1 MRHIILFSFLFI
13 SSFAFGQG
21 IDFFHGTWEEGL
33 AKAKTEGKI
42 LFVDAYAEWC
52 GPCKRMAAN
61 TFPDEAVG
69 EFFNKHFVSMK
80 MDMEKT
86 ESTEFRRTHNASA
99 YPTLL
104 FIDYDDSEIH
114 KKVGALDAAGLIA
127 QGKTAMSKIDRT
139 ADYAPLYEA
148 GDRSPELVLNYVK
161 SLNQAGKPALKIVN
175 DYVNA
180 KPDFSDEKNLLI
192 LFEGTVQADSR
203 IFSMMTKY
211 EKQITAI
218 VGKPAVDEKITNA
231 CKATVATAVE
241 FKSSDLLVEAQ
252 EKCKKYVP
260 SAFSKFELESN
271 KEYAL
276 ATKNAKLYIKSAKG
290 LADDKSLDERARQMM
305 LHSLIKESMN
315 VFKKDEKVLKLAESY
330 ADNLVKI
337 DDNYGNRYTLAN
349 VQYTYGNYK
358 AAKTNAITALGQA
371 KAKKVGTRSIE
382 ILIKKIEE
390 RS

>member
-1 MRHIILFSFLFI
+1 MRHIILLSFLFI
-13 SSFAFGQG
+13 STFTFGQG
-21 IDFFHGTWEEGL
+21 IDFFHGTWEEAL
-33 AKAKTEGKI
+33 SKAKAEDKI

-69 EFFNKHFVSMK
+69 DFFNKHFISMK
-80 MDMEKT
+80 MDMEKA
-86 ESTEFRRTHNASA
+86 ESTEFRKSHSASA

-104 FIDYDDSEIH
+104 FIDYDNTEIH
-114 KKVGALDAAGLIA
+114 KKVGALDPAGLIA
-127 QGKTAMSKIDRT
+127 QGKLALSKIDRT
-139 ADYAPLYEA
+139 AEYAPMYEA
-148 GDRSPELVLNYVK
+148 GDRSPKLILNYVK
-161 SLNQAGKPALKIVN
+161 SLNQAGKPALKVVN
-175 DYVNA
+175 DYVNT
-180 KPDFSDEKNLLI
+180 KPDFSDKQNLLI

-211 EKQITAI
+211 EHQIAAI
-218 VGKPAVDEKITNA
+218 VGKPAVEQKITEA

-241 FKSSDLLVEAQ
+241 FKSSELLAEAQ

-260 SAFSKFELESN
+260 DAFAKFELQSN

-276 ATKNAKLYIKSAKG
+276 ATKDAKLYIKAAKG
-290 LADDKSLDERARQMM
+290 LAGDKSLENRDRQKM
-305 LHSLIKESMN
+305 LHGLIKESLDT
-315 VFKKDEKVLKLAESY
+315 FKKNEKVLKLVESY
-330 ADNLVKI
+330 ANNLVKE

-349 VQYTYGNYK
+349 IQYTYGNYK
-358 AAKTNAITALGQA
+358 AAITNAMTAMDQA
-371 KAKKVGTRSIE
+371 KSKKVGTRKIE